1 MKTHTTIG
9 ADMLLELG
17 RHHVGNALM
26 EYAYQIARWHHERWD
41 GKGYP
46 DGLKG
51 DDIPIAA
58 QVVSVADVY
67 DALTSVRVYKDAI
80 PHKEAIQMI
89 LDGKCG
95 EFNPLLLDCS
105 RCKTVLPRRWHA
117 PPTLSRF
124 PRFSLT

>member
-41 GKGYP
+41 GRGYP

-51 DDIPIAA
+51 DEIPIAA

-95 EFNPLLLDCS
+95 TFNPLLLDCLLEVQD
-105 RCKTVLPRRWHA
+105 RIAETLARPADVGA
-117 PPTLSRF
+117 FPTI
-124 PRFSLT
+124 

>member
-1 MKTHTTIG
+1 
-9 ADMLLELG
+9 MLFELG

-41 GKGYP
+41 GRGYP

-89 LDGKCG
+89 WTVSAA
-95 EFNPLLLDCS
+95 PLTRCCSTACS

>member
-1 MKTHTTIG
+1 MPH
-9 ADMLLELG
+9 LP
-17 RHHVGNALM
+17 
-26 EYAYQIARWHHERWD
+26 ERWD

-51 DDIPIAA
+51 DEIPIAA

-89 LDGKCG
+89 LDG
-95 EFNPLLLDCS
+95 S
-105 RCKTVLPRRWHA
+105 QRAIWYAYSISALPA
-117 PPTLSRF
+117 
-124 PRFSLT
+124 